1 MKAATF
7 AKETMVTLAAR
18 IAGLGLALLTSVAI
32 ARTLGPDGTG
42 VYTLA
47 ILFPLLVVTF
57 TNLGIGPATVYYVA
71 RRKYPAP
78 DVFGSD
84 VVLSAI
90 IAVAATFLGF
100 LFLQLLAGLAFPTVP
115 SQYLALS
122 LLLIPVMLFGQLH
135 INQILLGAKR
145 ISDFNAANLLYKALF
160 LLLVVATTVFLRLG
174 ISGAIWANI
183 LSSLLLCIVLFPW
196 VKRIAGGIR
205 LRANLDYVRDAL
217 TYGIKA
223 HLGNIVG
230 FLNYRVEVFLLGAL
244 APASAVGFYAVA
256 VGLAERLWFLS
267 ESASVV
273 LFPTVSA
280 ETDEDEKKSFTPLVS
295 RSILLITALGAVF
308 LFLISHWVVVLLFSS
323 EYLATIQLFRILL
336 PGIVF
341 LSADRILAN
350 DIAGRGRPLLNTYV
364 GTMGIVVQV
373 ALNLLWIPTLGA
385 VGAAWATSISYGITT
400 VARTWLYMRI
410 SGNSL
415 TAVVVPQTTDWHLY
429 RQLARLAWGRLRG
442 QATYRV
448 EG

>member
-7 AKETMVTLAAR
+7 AKETGVTLAAR

-32 ARTLGPDGTG
+32 ARTLGPEGMG

-47 ILFPLLVVTF
+47 VLFPLLVVTF

-71 RRKYPAP
+71 QGKYSAR
-78 DVFGSD
+78 DVFGSN

-90 IAVAATFLGF
+90 IGLMATVVGL
-100 LFLQLLAGLAFPTVP
+100 LFLLLLHGLLFPTVP
-115 SQYLALS
+115 LAYLGLAL
-122 LLLIPVMLFGQLH
+122 LLVPVTMFGQLH
-135 INQILLGAKR
+135 INQILLGARR
-145 ISDFNAANLLYKALF
+145 IADFNAATLLYKLLL
-160 LLLVVATTVFLRLG
+160 LLLVVAATVVVRLG
-174 ISGAIWANI
+174 IPGAIWANI

-196 VKRIAGGIR
+196 VKRIAGGVR
-205 LRANLDYVRDAL
+205 LRPNLDYLRDAL

-230 FLNYRVEVFLLGAL
+230 FLNYRVEVFILGAL

-280 ETDEDEKKSFTPLVS
+280 EKDEYRKKTFTPLVS
-295 RSILLITALGAVF
+295 RSVLLITTAGAVV
-308 LFLISHWVVVLLFSS
+308 LFLISQWVVVLLFSS
-323 EYLATIQLFRILL
+323 EYLPAIQLFRILL

-350 DIAGRGRPLLNTYV
+350 DIAGRGLPLLNTYV
-364 GTMGIVVQV
+364 GAVGIVVQV
-373 ALNLLWIPTLGA
+373 TLNLLWIPRLGA
-385 VGAAWATSISYGITT
+385 VGAAWATSISYGLTT
-400 VARTWLYMRI
+400 AVRLWLYKRL

-415 TAVVVPQTTDWHLY
+415 TTVIVPQSTDWHLY
-429 RQLARLAWGRLRG
+429 RQLARLAWGRIRS
-442 QATYRV
+442 
-448 EG
+448 